1 MNIVIMISAD
11 IEWQTILEL
20 HPCAQIFQSPMGEW
34 FIDNLDVFNHKK
46 PVRYFHGG
54 WGKIAA
60 AASTQYAIDQWKP
73 DLLINLGTCGG
84 IEGEVEKGTIILVDC
99 AIVYDLIEQM
109 GDSISAIDHY
119 TTRLDLSWLGTNYP
133 IRVLKTSIIS
143 GDRDLLVEELQD
155 LKQRYNAKVG
165 DWESGA
171 IAYVASRNQIPLLI
185 LRGVTDLVSSAGGEA
200 YGHFELFEQA
210 SQTIMQG
217 LDRSLS
223 GWIEIAGML

>member
-1 MNIVIMISAD
+1 MNIIVMISAD

-20 HPCAQIFQSPMGEW
+20 HPCAQIFQSTMEKW

-155 LKQRYNAKVG
+155 LKQRYNARVG

>member
-1 MNIVIMISAD
+1 MNIIVMISAD

>member
-1 MNIVIMISAD
+1 MNIIVMISAD

-155 LKQRYNAKVG
+155 LKQRYNARVG

>member
-1 MNIVIMISAD
+1 
-11 IEWQTILEL
+11 
-20 HPCAQIFQSPMGEW
+20 
-34 FIDNLDVFNHKK
+34 
-46 PVRYFHGG
+46 
-54 WGKIAA
+54 
-60 AASTQYAIDQWKP
+60 
-73 DLLINLGTCGG
+73 
-84 IEGEVEKGTIILVDC
+84 
-99 AIVYDLIEQM
+99 
-109 GDSISAIDHY
+109 
-119 TTRLDLSWLGTNYP
+119 
-133 IRVLKTSIIS
+133 
-143 GDRDLLVEELQD
+143 VEELQD
-155 LKQRYNAKVG
+155 LKQRYNARVG

>member
-1 MNIVIMISAD
+1 MNIVVMISAD

-20 HPCAQIFQSPMGEW
+20 HPCAQIFQSTMGEW

-155 LKQRYNAKVG
+155 LKQRYNARVG

>member
-1 MNIVIMISAD
+1 MNIVVMISAD

-155 LKQRYNAKVG
+155 LKQRYNARVG

>member
-1 MNIVIMISAD
+1 MNIIVMISAD

-143 GDRDLLVEELQD
+143 GDKDLLVEELQD
-155 LKQRYNAKVG
+155 LKQRYNARVG

>member
-1 MNIVIMISAD
+1 MNIIVMISAD

-54 WGKIAA
+54 WGKIAS

-155 LKQRYNAKVG
+155 LKQRYNARVG

>member
-1 MNIVIMISAD
+1 MNIVVMISAD

-143 GDRDLLVEELQD
+143 GDKDLLVEELQD
-155 LKQRYNAKVG
+155 LKQRYNARVG

>member
-1 MNIVIMISAD
+1 MNIIIMISAD

-54 WGKIAA
+54 WGKIAS

-155 LKQRYNAKVG
+155 LKQRYNARVG

>member
-1 MNIVIMISAD
+1 MNIVVMISAD